1 MEKIIEVS
9 GLKKSYGSLQ
19 AVKGLDFYVE
29 KGKLFAFLG
38 PNGAG
43 KSTTIDILCT
53 LGNYDDGEVTI
64 AGYSPRK
71 SPEEIR
77 RRIGVVFQDSLLDKT
92 LRVRDNLQLRAGFYY
107 RKKAELDNAVR
118 KAAQSAEA
126 EAFLNRPYGKLSG
139 GQRRRA
145 DIARALLSSP
155 EILFLDEPTTGLDPQ
170 TRRHVWKTIRRLQRE
185 QGMTIFLTTHYM
197 EEAEAA
203 DYSIILD
210 NGLIAAITSGMGAY
224 AVMVSDKESRRE
236 KDFLC
241 APLKGWEITGGYL
254 LPGMAVSFLMSLVT
268 LVFVCLYL
276 AVSGFSLPRAGLL
289 LPLAGIMLLTSFAAS
304 AMTCFITSFLKT
316 VNAYT
321 TVSILLGTLT
331 GFLLGAYV
339 NIGSL
344 PSGVQT
350 LIRFFP
356 LSHSAVLYR
365 QLLMQDALDQGFASF
380 SGPWQEI
387 FCENMGVTYA
397 VNGSPM
403 QPWMHLCVLAATGA
417 AFYALALLRLS
428 FAARP
433 SKGKLSRPI
442 ASP

>member
-92 LRVRDNLQLRAGFYY
+92 LRVKDNLQLRAGFYY

-210 NGLIAAITSGMGAY
+210 NGLIAARGTPYQLKAAYSRDHLKLKCRTGQETSAAFM
-224 AVMVSDKESRRE
+224 ESLRGKGLAWTE
-236 KDFLC
+236 KNGSFDIRLKDTAAALPLLRDWTPYIENFEVLHGTMDDVFLN
-241 APLKGWEITGGYL
+241 ITG
-254 LPGMAVSFLMSLVT
+254 
-268 LVFVCLYL
+268 
-276 AVSGFSLPRAGLL
+276 
-289 LPLAGIMLLTSFAAS
+289 
-304 AMTCFITSFLKT
+304 K
-316 VNAYT
+316 
-321 TVSILLGTLT
+321 
-331 GFLLGAYV
+331 
-339 NIGSL
+339 
-344 PSGVQT
+344 
-350 LIRFFP
+350 
-356 LSHSAVLYR
+356 
-365 QLLMQDALDQGFASF
+365 
-380 SGPWQEI
+380 E
-387 FCENMGVTYA
+387 
-397 VNGSPM
+397 
-403 QPWMHLCVLAATGA
+403 
-417 AFYALALLRLS
+417 LRE
-428 FAARP
+428 
-433 SKGKLSRPI
+433 
-442 ASP
+442 

>member
-1 MEKIIEVS
+1 MIQLAKRGFLIYGKDKAGVLFSMLSSLIIFLLFLLFIGDTITEGVS
-9 GLKKSYGSLQ
+9 SLKGVSH
-19 AVKGLDFYVE
+19 V
-29 KGKLFAFLG
+29 
-38 PNGAG
+38 
-43 KSTTIDILCT
+43 
-53 LGNYDDGEVTI
+53 
-64 AGYSPRK
+64 
-71 SPEEIR
+71 EEI
-77 RRIGVVFQDSLLDKT
+77 
-92 LRVRDNLQLRAGFYY
+92 
-107 RKKAELDNAVR
+107 
-118 KAAQSAEA
+118 
-126 EAFLNRPYGKLSG
+126 
-139 GQRRRA
+139 
-145 DIARALLSSP
+145 
-155 EILFLDEPTTGLDPQ
+155 
-170 TRRHVWKTIRRLQRE
+170 
-185 QGMTIFLTTHYM
+185 
-197 EEAEAA
+197 AA
-203 DYSIILD
+203 DWMAAGMLSA
-210 NGLIAAITSGMGAY
+210 AAITSSMGAY

-365 QLLMQDALDQGFASF
+365 QLLMQDALDRGFASF

-428 FAARP
+428 FAARHR
-433 SKGKLSRPI
+433 KGN
-442 ASP
+442 